1 MYSKKHVAVCAVWA
15 VLNTFA
21 YTVKGGWGSDG
32 ALPGG
37 WYVLGGYWFTLAYL
51 FIWGQ
56 CYSHG
61 YMPPTLIN

>member
-1 MYSKKHVAVCAVWA
+1 MYSKKHVAGCTVWA

-37 WYVLGGYWFTLAYL
+37 WYVLGGYGFTLAYL
-51 FIWGQ
+51 FIWG
-56 CYSHG
+56 
-61 YMPPTLIN
+61 